1 MTASLFPTGPI
12 GRSTSMP
19 TASRSAMGKSGRSNG
34 RIVPCDGRTLGERVA
49 SYLRA
54 KHPEKTA
61 PYVASEIGV
70 SAETV
75 RKWLEQGSVPNGAA
89 MLALIRRYRMSFVDV
104 VLGDD
109 ADEWIAELA
118 RQEEQER
125 LEAEAAAIRQKLA
138 FVMSG
143 GSR

>member
-1 MTASLFPTGPI
+1 M
-12 GRSTSMP
+12 
-19 TASRSAMGKSGRSNG
+19 
-34 RIVPCDGRTLGERVA
+34 
-49 SYLRA
+49 
-54 KHPEKTA
+54 
-61 PYVASEIGV
+61 
-70 SAETV
+70 
-75 RKWLEQGSVPNGAA
+75 PNGAA

-104 VLGDD
+104 VLGED

-138 FVMSG
+138 FVMGG

>member
-1 MTASLFPTGPI
+1 MTTASF
-12 GRSTSMP
+12 MP
-19 TASRSAMGKSGRSNG
+19 GSLSGSSPMLTASGRTMGKSDRSNG

-61 PYVASEIGV
+61 IYVASEIGV

-89 MLALIRRYRMSFVDV
+89 MLALIRRYRMSFVDR
-104 VLGDD
+104 VLGESAD
-109 ADEWIAELA
+109 AWIAELA

-125 LEAEAAAIRQKLA
+125 LEGEASAIRRKLA
-138 FVMSG
+138 LVMG
-143 GSR
+143 GRP